1 MHHAQ
6 AALVAACVAIVP
18 SLPASAQM
26 SPPAQRGFT
35 YVRVHCAR
43 CHSIDRVTPSPLTI
57 APPFRTLH
65 ERYPVESLQEA
76 LAEGIRKRCKSTLGI
91 GITGI
96 AGPTGGTEEK
106 PVGLVYTAITDGKKT
121 EIVETRFPG
130 DRDRIR
136 RFASQQA
143 LDMIRRKLK

>member
-1 MHHAQ
+1 LLAQ
-6 AALVAACVAIVP
+6 RITSVSGSSRYFIGGAVVYSNDMKTSMADVPPLMIAEHGAVSKQVAA
-18 SLPASAQM
+18 
-26 SPPAQRGFT
+26 
-35 YVRVHCAR
+35 
-43 CHSIDRVTPSPLTI
+43 
-57 APPFRTLH
+57 
-65 ERYPVESLQEA
+65 A